1 MGTTSNE
8 LGASGF
14 SCLEIPPQRKVRPAA
29 ESHAAISFCHYHWNF
44 PCPPYIES
52 GGVLHTT
59 YSLWNPWTI
68 PVPAQLQPW
77 VSECLSSR
85 FTHIVFLFSGLSFI
99 SNWSYSLLPKPRLI
113 PALGY
118 FFSKPLPPSDLRL
131 LPRGPNPI
139 AITDRSRTYVRTTT
153 ARSSYTRSLSLHRSS
168 SSLSL
173 SPSQHWI

>member
-1 MGTTSNE
+1 M
-8 LGASGF
+8 
-14 SCLEIPPQRKVRPAA
+14 
-29 ESHAAISFCHYHWNF
+29 
-44 PCPPYIES
+44 
-52 GGVLHTT
+52 
-59 YSLWNPWTI
+59 
-68 PVPAQLQPW
+68 
-77 VSECLSSR
+77 SECLSSR

-118 FFSKPLPPSDLRL
+118 FSSKPLPLSDLRL

-173 SPSQHWI
+173 SLSTLDLTRLSTYPTSQQRLRGFFVTSEGGGGVWSPSAKIVTEGFGGSLRI